1 MNEEKVFHKFYR
13 TIIVRIKDPKVLV
26 SLFIAGIMILS
37 TLGVILDYQSG
48 GSNKMEYNGYK
59 FEQMYDGIQTKI
71 NGQKFILT
79 YFPEQLEHINVSA
92 EAKQML
98 KNMQVFAITY
108 DTESEYKESFAE
120 QQFNLAEKL
129 AIIDKYVISGVT
141 NNTGMEQIPVITCS
155 NATNV
160 MPVILFQEGITTNM
174 TLKNNCLTI
183 NIGSMYEAPQAGDL
197 LFYQITGVM
206 N

>member
-1 MNEEKVFHKFYR
+1 MRISLKQ
-13 TIIVRIKDPKVLV
+13 IIHHIKDPKVLV

-37 TLGVILDYQSG
+37 TLGVMLDYQT
-48 GSNKMEYNGYK
+48 GSNSKMEYNGYK

-71 NGQKFILT
+71 NGQKFMLT
-79 YFPEQLEHINVSA
+79 YFPEQLERINISA

-98 KNMQVFAITY
+98 KDMQVFAITY
-108 DTESEYKESFAE
+108 DTASEYKESFAE

-129 AIIDKYVISGVT
+129 ALADKYVIPGVL
-141 NNTGMEQIPVITCS
+141 NNTGMEQIPVITCK
-155 NATNV
+155 NATST
-160 MPVILFQEGITTNM
+160 MPVILFQEGITTNT
-174 TLKNNCLTI
+174 TLKNNCLTV

-206 N
+206 Q

>member
-1 MNEEKVFHKFYR
+1 MHIHKLFQ
-13 TIIVRIKDPKVLV
+13 RIKDPKVLV

-37 TLGVILDYQSG
+37 TLGVILDYQT
-48 GSNKMEYNGYK
+48 GSNNKMEYNGYK

-79 YFPEQLEHINVSA
+79 YFPEQLEHINIST

-98 KNMQVFAITY
+98 KNLQVFAITY

-120 QQFNLAEKL
+120 QQYNLAEKL
-129 AIIDKYVISGVT
+129 AIIDKYVIPGVA
-141 NNTGMEQIPVITCS
+141 NNTGVEQIPVITCR
-155 NATNV
+155 NATNA
-160 MPVILFQEGITTNM
+160 MPVILFKEGLTTNM
-174 TLKNNCLTI
+174 TLKNSCLTI
-183 NIGSMYEAPQAGDL
+183 NIGSMYEAPQVGDL

-206 N
+206 Q